1 MSETPDAVHGRAA
14 GMRSGLLSG
23 LGRFR
28 GRIAV
33 LGGVI
38 VILLAAGSWIA
49 LTTASATPTAHTAAH
64 STAVKARAK
73 ASATA
78 LTLVS
83 TTPAQHQQGVDGV
96 TPIQVHFSA
105 PLAAGSPM
113 PTITPD
119 VPGTWARVGKTGTTI
134 EFTPTQG
141 FPANSFVQVHIP
153 SGATGIQA
161 KGGGALAGPAIM
173 YFHTATYAAA
183 RLPELLAQLGYLPM
197 TWTPSAGQAAPALG
211 DAAAQLGA
219 AYSPPAGSFALQA
232 GYPASLEDFWANGSP
247 SGLMLHG
254 AVMAF
259 ESDAG
264 LTMDGDAGPAV
275 WKALLAAADASKTNA
290 HGYSYA
296 IANQHY
302 PETLTVWH
310 NGRQIL
316 HVPANTGIP
325 ASPTTVGTAPVY
337 ERLQSQIMKGTNPDG
352 SKYADQVY
360 WVAYFRSGQAV
371 HFFQR
376 YSYGSLQSLGCVE
389 LPYKTAEYIWPYLT
403 YGTLVTVTPE

>member
-1 MSETPDAVHGRAA
+1 
-14 GMRSGLLSG
+14 LSG

-49 LTTASATPTAHTAAH
+49 LTTASAKSTAHTAAQ
-64 STAVKARAK
+64 STATKAKAKVKATTA
-73 ASATA
+73 A
-78 LTLVS
+78 LTVVS
-83 TTPAQHQQGVDGV
+83 TTPAQHQQGVNGV

-105 PLAAGSPM
+105 PLADGSPM

-119 VPGTWARVGKTGTTI
+119 VPGTWSRVGQAGTI
-134 EFTPTQG
+134 EFTPTEG
-141 FPANSFVQVHIP
+141 FPANSFVQVHIAG
-153 SGATGIQA
+153 GATGVQA
-161 KGGGALAGPAIM
+161 KGGGALAAPAVL
-173 YFHTATYAAA
+173 YFHTGTYAAA

-211 DAAAQLGA
+211 DASAQLSA
-219 AYSPPAGSFALQA
+219 AYSPPVGTFTLQA
-232 GYPASLEDFWANGSP
+232 GYPASLADFWSDGSP
-247 SGLMLHG
+247 AGLMVHG

-264 LTMDGDAGPAV
+264 LTMDGDAGPSV

-310 NGRQIL
+310 NGKQIL

-325 ASPTTVGTAPVY
+325 AAPTTVGTAAVY

-360 WVAYFRSGQAV
+360 WVAYFRAGEAV

-376 YSYGSLQSLGCVE
+376 YSYGSQQSLGCVE

-403 YGTLVTVTPE
+403 YGTLVTVTPN